1 MHHPAA
7 TKSHRPIEVKA
18 SVAPAAAPAALS
30 TLKRGQ
36 TGVLCE
42 GSLASDD
49 AAMLRAMGLYPAA
62 RIRLCRV
69 GEPCIVS
76 IAGGS
81 GAADCG
87 CGSTCRIGLAKSL
100 AARIFVTVDSK

>member
-1 MHHPAA
+1 MHHPTA
-7 TKSHRPIEVKA
+7 TPSHSPVEVKVL
-18 SVAPAAAPAALS
+18 SVVPTAPSALS
-30 TLKRGQ
+30 TMKRGQ

-42 GSLASDD
+42 ASLASDD

-62 RIRLCRV
+62 RIKLCRV

-100 AARIFVTVDSK
+100 AARIFVTVDNK

>member
-1 MHHPAA
+1 MPHPADSE
-7 TKSHRPIEVKA
+7 TGPPFEVKIA
-18 SVAPAAAPAALS
+18 AVAPSAPAALS

-49 AAMLRAMGLYPAA
+49 AAMLRAMGLHPAA

-76 IAGGS
+76 VTGRGGM
-81 GAADCG
+81 GDCG

-100 AARIFVTVDSK
+100 AARIFVTVDK

>member
-1 MHHPAA
+1 MLHANQTNPGEHSEKNLPV
-7 TKSHRPIEVKA
+7 I
-18 SVAPAAAPAALS
+18 APSTPTPLS
-30 TLKRGQ
+30 NLKRGQ

-42 GSLASDD
+42 STLASDD
-49 AAMLRAMGLYPAA
+49 AALLRAMGLHPAA

-76 IAGGS
+76 VAGGA
-81 GAADCG
+81 GGCG

-100 AARIFVTVDSK
+100 AARIYVTLDRA